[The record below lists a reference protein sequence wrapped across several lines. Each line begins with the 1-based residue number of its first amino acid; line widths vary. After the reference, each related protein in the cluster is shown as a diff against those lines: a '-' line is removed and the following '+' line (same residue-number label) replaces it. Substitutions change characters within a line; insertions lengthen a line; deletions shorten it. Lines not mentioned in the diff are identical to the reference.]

1 MIREAATDKAL
12 SQSKLPI
19 ERRRV
24 DFTLD
29 DVTEKYYYRGNP
41 LVSAFFVS
49 LSVGFPPGE
58 AEFIK
63 SVKLF
68 EDRITDPK
76 LLAEVKDFAHQ
87 EAHHSFQH
95 KLLNKKFNDLGY
107 VTSGIDN
114 RFKEKLAERERTW
127 SAERRLARTVAAEH
141 ITATWAH
148 WSLQNESKMQHFPTS
163 IRHLL
168 QWHAIE
174 EIEHKSVAFD
184 VYQQCVGDR
193 RLLNKVYRSF
203 LYFEFPLMLFLT
215 TRALLKQDDYKSSA
229 EERRVFRDFLFSR
242 KDGMVASLWPHYRAF
257 TRRGFHPWALDD
269 SGLVGDWK
277 NTLSPYF
284 AH

>member
-1 MIREAATDKAL
+1 MNRNNIAENPI

-24 DFTLD
+24 EFTLD

-41 LVSAFFVS
+41 QVSAFFAS

-68 EDRITDPK
+68 EDQITDPK
-76 LLAEVKDFAHQ
+76 LREEVKNFAHQ

-95 KLLNKKFNDLGY
+95 KLLNQKLNELGY
-107 VTSGIDN
+107 QTGGIDN
-114 RFKEKLAERERTW
+114 VFKEKLARREKQW
-127 SAERRLARTVAAEH
+127 SPQRRLARTVSAEH

-148 WSLQNESKMQHFPTS
+148 WALGSEEKMQHFPTS
-163 IRHLL
+163 MRHLL

-193 RLLNKVYRSF
+193 RLLNWVYRHF
-203 LYFEFPLMLFLT
+203 LYFEFPLSLTLT
-215 TRALLKQDDYKSSA
+215 TRALLKQDNYKPTA
-229 EERRVFRDFLFSR
+229 EDRRVFKDFLFAK
-242 KDGMVASLWPHYRAF
+242 KDGMVSSLWPHYRAF
-257 TRRGFHPWALDD
+257 TKQGFHPWALDD
-269 SGLVGDWK
+269 SGLVDDWK
-277 NTLSPYF
+277 GTLSPYF